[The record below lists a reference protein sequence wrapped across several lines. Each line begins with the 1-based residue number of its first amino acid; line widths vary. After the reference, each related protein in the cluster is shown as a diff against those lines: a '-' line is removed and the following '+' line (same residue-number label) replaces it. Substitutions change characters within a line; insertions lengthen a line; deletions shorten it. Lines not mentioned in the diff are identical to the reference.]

1 MKYIDISDIH
11 GQGAY
16 RLDEYHEIQPIRLDD
31 GRVLIPANVM
41 SENMWDHRR
50 RELQDKPQTD
60 ISDDYI
66 SGHIILPDAD
76 DLNLLNP
83 ELQEQDK

>member
-1 MKYIDISDIH
+1 MKYI
-11 GQGAY
+11 
-16 RLDEYHEIQPIRLDD
+16 
-31 GRVLIPANVM
+31 
-41 SENMWDHRR
+41 
-50 RELQDKPQTD
+50 D

-83 ELQEQDK
+83 ELLEQDK

>member
-1 MKYIDISDIH
+1 MKYIDISEIH

-16 RLDEYHEIQPIRLDD
+16 QVDECHEIQPIRLDD

-41 SENMWDHRR
+41 SEPMWDHRR

-66 SGHIILPDAD
+66 SGHIIP
-76 DLNLLNP
+76 P
-83 ELQEQDK
+83 EEPE

>member
-1 MKYIDISDIH
+1 MKYIDISEIH

-41 SENMWDHRR
+41 SEPMWDHRH
-50 RELQDKPQTD
+50 EQLQGKPQTEITD
-60 ISDDYI
+60 NYI

-83 ELQEQDK
+83 ELLEQDE